1 MTLNKT
7 DISNSKNDDAAF
19 ETILKRLQA
28 RVSNNIIRIM
38 YSAMKT
44 DEENINEFYVV
55 QWINEPYTL
64 QEDQYMKGYNSL
76 IKD

>member
-55 QWINEPYTL
+55 QWMDEPYTL

>member
-19 ETILKRLQA
+19 ETILKRLQT

-55 QWINEPYTL
+55 QWMNEPYTL
-64 QEDQYMKGYNSL
+64 QEDQYLKGYNSL

>member
-55 QWINEPYTL
+55 QWMNEPYTL

>member
-1 MTLNKT
+1 
-7 DISNSKNDDAAF
+7 
-19 ETILKRLQA
+19 
-28 RVSNNIIRIM
+28 M